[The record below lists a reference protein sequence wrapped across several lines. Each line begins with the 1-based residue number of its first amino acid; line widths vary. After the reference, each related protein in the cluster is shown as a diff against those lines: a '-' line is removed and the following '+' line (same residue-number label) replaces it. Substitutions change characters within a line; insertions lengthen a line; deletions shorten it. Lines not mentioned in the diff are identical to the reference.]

1 MNIEKRKQFIINT
14 IYFLTWIL
22 LIYFALTV
30 ASLYLLPFVIGIV
43 VAYLVQK
50 PSICFS
56 KKIGIKKQ
64 TCAAVLS
71 VAIFLLIIIFLSLF
85 CWFLYSQLSKLIE
98 YLSNHSGQIERFLE
112 KAYTKLEYI
121 LQKLNF
127 NNSLNSFYDDAINT
141 VTVNITSYLS
151 NGITTL
157 VKRAPSVLLSCVV
170 TVVSTCY
177 IAKDYNKL
185 LKFVKG
191 FINADYYKLIVDVK
205 NIFAECFLKFSVGY
219 FWLFLITFGE
229 LIIGFLLLSVKRFVL
244 MALLV
249 ALLDLLPVIGTG
261 TILIP
266 WAIISFLQN
275 KFGFGIGIL
284 ILYLLIAIIRNFIE
298 PKIIGK
304 QMEMNPLFTLIFIFI
319 GFKLGGIIGML
330 VLPMFITVLFTYFK
344 RKILQEN

>member
-1 MNIEKRKQFIINT
+1 MNVEKRKQFIINT

-50 PSICFS
+50 PSICLS

-71 VAIFLLIIIFLSLF
+71 VAIFLLIIVLLSLF

-98 YLSNHSGQIERFLE
+98 YISNNSGQIKRFFE
-112 KAYTKLEYI
+112 KAYIKLEYI

-127 NNSLNSFYDDAINT
+127 NNSLNSFYNDAINT

-151 NGITTL
+151 NGIAAL
-157 VKRAPSVLLSCVV
+157 VKNAPSVLLSCVV

-177 IAKDYNKL
+177 IAKDYDKL
-185 LKFVKG
+185 LRFVKG
-191 FINADYYKLIVDVK
+191 FINADYYKLIVDMK

-229 LIIGFLLLSVKRFVL
+229 LIIGFLLLGVKRFVL

-275 KFGFGIGIL
+275 RFGFGIGVL
-284 ILYLLIAIIRNFIE
+284 ILYLLIAVIRNFIE

-330 VLPMFITVLFTYFK
+330 VLPIFVTVLFTYFK
-344 RKILQEN
+344 RKILQEY

>member
-1 MNIEKRKQFIINT
+1 MNVEKRKQFIINT
-14 IYFLTWIL
+14 IYFLTWML

-71 VAIFLLIIIFLSLF
+71 VAIFLLIIILLSLF

-98 YLSNHSGQIERFLE
+98 YLSSHSGQIERFLE
-112 KAYTKLEYI
+112 KVYTKLEYI

-157 VKRAPSVLLSCVV
+157 VKSAPSVLLSCVV

-177 IAKDYNKL
+177 IAKDYDKL

-229 LIIGFLLLSVKRFVL
+229 LIIGFLLLSVRRFVL

-275 KFGFGIGIL
+275 NFGFGIGVL
-284 ILYLLIAIIRNFIE
+284 ILYLLIAVIRNFIE

>member
-1 MNIEKRKQFIINT
+1 MNVEKRKQFIINT
-14 IYFLTWIL
+14 IYFLTWML

-71 VAIFLLIIIFLSLF
+71 VAIFLLIIILLSLF

-98 YLSNHSGQIERFLE
+98 YLSSHSGQIERFLE
-112 KAYTKLEYI
+112 KVYTKLEYI

-157 VKRAPSVLLSCVV
+157 VKSAPSVLLSCVV

-177 IAKDYNKL
+177 IAKDYDKL

-229 LIIGFLLLSVKRFVL
+229 LIIGFLLLSVRRFVL

-275 KFGFGIGIL
+275 KFAFGIGVL
-284 ILYLLIAIIRNFIE
+284 ILYLLIAVIRNFIE

>member
-1 MNIEKRKQFIINT
+1 M
-14 IYFLTWIL
+14 L

-71 VAIFLLIIIFLSLF
+71 VAIFLLIIILLSLF

-98 YLSNHSGQIERFLE
+98 YLSSHSGQIERFLE
-112 KAYTKLEYI
+112 KVYTKLEYI

-157 VKRAPSVLLSCVV
+157 VKSAPSVLLSCVV

-177 IAKDYNKL
+177 IAKDYDKL

-229 LIIGFLLLSVKRFVL
+229 LIIGFLLLSVRRFVL

-275 KFGFGIGIL
+275 NFGFGIGVL
-284 ILYLLIAIIRNFIE
+284 ILYLLIAVIRNFIE